1 MNDLKI
7 SQLSFLGALFTLV
20 VISLGAWVRLTD
32 AGLGCPDWP
41 GCYGLLTTP
50 DTADELAKAKEYY
63 PDAQIDVKD
72 MGGGDHLEVN
82 VVSEEFSGLS
92 LVQQHQLVYGALKN
106 ELKTETI
113 HALALK
119 TSTPQ

>member
-1 MNDLKI
+1 MITAQQVTILIK
-7 SQLSFLGALFTLV
+7 QTL
-20 VISLGAWVRLTD
+20 
-32 AGLGCPDWP
+32 
-41 GCYGLLTTP
+41 
-50 DTADELAKAKEYY
+50 

-72 MGGGDHLEVN
+72 LGGGDHLEIN
-82 VVSEEFSGLS
+82 VVSAKFSGLS

-119 TSTPQ
+119 TSTPH

>member
-1 MNDLKI
+1 MVKI
-7 SQLSFLGALFTLV
+7 LNSKLRFFLSNSFLILYLKMITAQEVTLL
-20 VISLGAWVRLTD
+20 IRQTI
-32 AGLGCPDWP
+32 
-41 GCYGLLTTP
+41 
-50 DTADELAKAKEYY
+50 

-72 MGGGDHLEVN
+72 LGGGDHLEVN
-82 VVSEEFSGLS
+82 VISEEFSGLS

-119 TSTPQ
+119 TSTPH

>member
-1 MNDLKI
+1 MI
-7 SQLSFLGALFTLV
+7 TAQEVTLL
-20 VISLGAWVRLTD
+20 IRKTL
-32 AGLGCPDWP
+32 
-41 GCYGLLTTP
+41 
-50 DTADELAKAKEYY
+50 

-82 VVSEEFSGLS
+82 VVSSKFSGLS

-119 TSTPQ
+119 TSTPH

>member
-1 MNDLKI
+1 MI
-7 SQLSFLGALFTLV
+7 TAQEVTLL
-20 VISLGAWVRLTD
+20 IKQSL
-32 AGLGCPDWP
+32 
-41 GCYGLLTTP
+41 
-50 DTADELAKAKEYY
+50 
-63 PDAQIDVKD
+63 PDAQVEVND

-119 TSTPQ
+119 TSIPK

>member
-1 MNDLKI
+1 MI
-7 SQLSFLGALFTLV
+7 TAQEVTLL
-20 VISLGAWVRLTD
+20 IMQSL
-32 AGLGCPDWP
+32 
-41 GCYGLLTTP
+41 
-50 DTADELAKAKEYY
+50 
-63 PDAQIDVKD
+63 PDAQVEVND

>member
-1 MNDLKI
+1 MI
-7 SQLSFLGALFTLV
+7 TAQEVTLL
-20 VISLGAWVRLTD
+20 IKQSL
-32 AGLGCPDWP
+32 
-41 GCYGLLTTP
+41 
-50 DTADELAKAKEYY
+50 
-63 PDAQIDVKD
+63 PDAQVVVTD

-106 ELKTETI
+106 ELRTEVI

-119 TSTPQ
+119 TSTP

>member
-1 MNDLKI
+1 MI
-7 SQLSFLGALFTLV
+7 T
-20 VISLGAWVRLTD
+20 
-32 AGLGCPDWP
+32 
-41 GCYGLLTTP
+41 
-50 DTADELAKAKEYY
+50 AKEVTLLIKQSL

-72 MGGGDHLEVN
+72 MGGDHLEVN
-82 VVSEEFSGLS
+82 VVSEGFSGLS

-119 TSTPQ
+119 TSTPH

>member
-1 MNDLKI
+1 MI
-7 SQLSFLGALFTLV
+7 SAQEVTLLIRQAL
-20 VISLGAWVRLTD
+20 
-32 AGLGCPDWP
+32 
-41 GCYGLLTTP
+41 
-50 DTADELAKAKEYY
+50 

-82 VVSEEFSGLS
+82 VVSAKFNGLT

-113 HALALK
+113 HALALT
-119 TSTPQ
+119 TSTPH